1 MPNAKPL
8 KIRRSTGYE
17 IISEDD
23 FDPSK
28 HELLVGEGEI
38 VVKPLNVEKAKPFI
52 IDERDFDPRSYERVN
67 VTKSVASE
75 VAKQTDRQTLPEE
88 IEARKNLAGS

>member
-1 MPNAKPL
+1 MPQAKPL
-8 KIRRSTGYE
+8 KIRRGSGYE
-17 IISEDD
+17 VISEED
-23 FDPSK
+23 FDPTK

-67 VTKSVASE
+67 QTAAVAAE
-75 VAKQTDRQTLPEE
+75 IAKQTDRQTLPEE
-88 IEARKNLAGS
+88 IASRTKTVA